1 MDISRPVVEGEM
13 MPRSNPEVDL
23 PLKPAVFHILLALSE
38 DRRHGLGIADEVE
51 NATNGVVCLGP
62 GTLYRS
68 LKEMTLAGLV
78 DEVPL
83 PKEDEDPRRRFYRIT
98 KVGRKVLK
106 AEASRFERIVEVA
119 RRRHVLPEVR

>member
-1 MDISRPVVEGEM
+1 
-13 MPRSNPEVDL
+13 
-23 PLKPAVFHILLALSE
+23 
-38 DRRHGLGIADEVE
+38 
-51 NATNGVVCLGP
+51 
-62 GTLYRS
+62 
-68 LKEMTLAGLV
+68 MTLAGLV

>member
-1 MDISRPVVEGEM
+1 
-13 MPRSNPEVDL
+13 MPRSNPEVEL

-38 DRRHGLGIADEVE
+38 AHRHGLGIADEVE
-51 NATNGVVCLGP
+51 NATNGAIRLGP

-68 LKEMTLAGLV
+68 LKEMTLSGLV
-78 DEVPL
+78 DEVPA
-83 PKEDEDPRRRFYRIT
+83 PQEDEDPRRKFYRMT

-106 AEASRFERIVEVA
+106 AEASRYEHIVEVA